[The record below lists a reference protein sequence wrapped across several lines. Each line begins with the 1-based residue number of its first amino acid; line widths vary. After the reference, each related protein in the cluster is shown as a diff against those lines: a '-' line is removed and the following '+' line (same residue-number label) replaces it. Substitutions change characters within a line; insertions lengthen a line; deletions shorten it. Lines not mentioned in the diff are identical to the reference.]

1 MSPDLNALRR
11 LVHTPNDTRL
21 FDILSKIYNS
31 DRRTPQRRR
40 ACGEL
45 YIFLSNLPE
54 FRAGLKKYGDFSEAE
69 TPEDENSDEK
79 SGNLD
84 RQESKKTQ
92 SKSSQP
98 HYLANEAHKS
108 ADIIENLWLW
118 LFGEDKDGIPQ
129 IEKFSVDKIKPE
141 NIDEGLFNNML
152 FWLRK
157 QCKYLRLENKRKYY
171 KQSQVLPS
179 DAPKTVGD
187 NEVGTFLDS
196 FEATHTA
203 KWRKF
208 LDACYHD
215 EDNSLKQPFS
225 KKFPTFTCHVYLMV
239 VEFRDPRPNNVEEVA
254 EVLAQDHKLHIS
266 TDTIGR
272 LARENFVPL
281 LKQKYQD
288 FLDNDGELITN

>member
-21 FDILSKIYNS
+21 FDILSEIYNS
-31 DRRTPQRRR
+31 ERSTPQRRR
-40 ACGEL
+40 ACGKL
-45 YIFLSNLPE
+45 YALLSNLRE
-54 FRAGLKKYGDFSEAE
+54 FRAGNEKYRYFSEAE
-69 TPEDENSDEK
+69 NPEDRNSDED
-79 SGNLD
+79 SNNLD
-84 RQESKKTQ
+84 RQEPKKPQ
-92 SKSSQP
+92 PKSSQP
-98 HYLANEAHKS
+98 CYLADEAYKS

-129 IEKFSVDKIKPE
+129 IEKFSIEKIKSE
-141 NIDEGLFNNML
+141 NLDEGLFNNML

-157 QCKYLRLENKRKYY
+157 QGKYLKLENKRQHNRQNK
-171 KQSQVLPS
+171 VLPS
-179 DAPKTVGD
+179 DAPKTIGN
-187 NEVGTFLDS
+187 NEVGTFLES
-196 FEATHTA
+196 FEATPTA

-208 LDACYHD
+208 LDACYYD

-239 VEFRDPRPNNVEEVA
+239 VEFREPRPENVEEVA
-254 EVLAQDHKLHIS
+254 EVLAQEHKLNIP

-272 LARENFVPL
+272 LAREKFVPL
-281 LKQKYQD
+281 LEQKYQD